1 MNFYKNNAYP
11 EIFLH
16 DCECKINYDN
26 EKQILQFVFDV
37 GFCLKDDGKGNIER
51 KPGII
56 QISNL
61 PLDEITIKIFKFRN
75 FLGHFKIIGKYCELS
90 NCHKLFKGYQFRV
103 VDEYYAYQTL
113 LLRGTPYPYSPKH
126 KIDEIEIEIYLGE
139 SSIEYHFI

>member
-1 MNFYKNNAYP
+1 MEFYKNNAYP

-26 EKQILQFVFDV
+26 EKQILQFIFDV

-61 PLDEITIKIFKFRN
+61 PIEEITIKTFKLRN
-75 FLGHFKIIGKYCELS
+75 YLGHFKMIGKHCELS
-90 NCHKLFKGYQFRV
+90 DFHNFFKNYYFQV
-103 VDEYYAYQTL
+103 YDEYYAYQTL
-113 LLRGTPYPYSPKH
+113 LLRGIPYPCYPKH
-126 KIDEIEIEIYLGE
+126 KFDEFEIEIYLGN
-139 SSIEYHFI
+139 SPIEYHFI